1 MFTFFPIVDNKKSQ
15 DTFVQGF
22 SECASEVTSFL
33 NSMPELETSVQA
45 RLLEHLSRCTDIDK
59 RPKEIKGRMTMNNI
73 TEHPK
78 QLLDERMHCSSTIP
92 SQNGVFNKQTE
103 CISNLNRT
111 VKQPM
116 NTLGTMQNAL
126 DKVTPCVNT
135 MQTANP
141 ILQTG
146 NVISGLH
153 LVPTRLQSG
162 QTAYIIPTSFVTSTC
177 IPNYVLPMPTS
188 TKVTNTPSAIIPV
201 IDVNNPRHSFSSSSI
216 PLVQTLENKN
226 TRPDISNQGMN
237 DIYFVDIQHK
247 LGKNATTS
255 DSKGDPRNGRDIH
268 TDTNCHLSIKGEIH
282 DPMWRPW

>member
-1 MFTFFPIVDNKKSQ
+1 
-15 DTFVQGF
+15 
-22 SECASEVTSFL
+22 
-33 NSMPELETSVQA
+33 
-45 RLLEHLSRCTDIDK
+45 
-59 RPKEIKGRMTMNNI
+59 MNNI

-78 QLLDERMHCSSTIP
+78 QLLDERMHCSSKIP

-153 LVPTRLQSG
+153 LVPTKIRYAFCLLIKYTVLRG
-162 QTAYIIPTSFVTSTC
+162 NCTAT
-177 IPNYVLPMPTS
+177 M
-188 TKVTNTPSAIIPV
+188 
-201 IDVNNPRHSFSSSSI
+201 HSFI
-216 PLVQTLENKN
+216 
-226 TRPDISNQGMN
+226 
-237 DIYFVDIQHK
+237 
-247 LGKNATTS
+247 
-255 DSKGDPRNGRDIH
+255 
-268 TDTNCHLSIKGEIH
+268 
-282 DPMWRPW
+282 